1 MGKGKKT
8 ASAWVRLGV
17 PFLQKSLVSPFAR
30 PCTAQL
36 LNRKIDGATYF
47 LLINFGYC
55 RDREKLAKK
64 CLPFCSMV
72 SSNGN
77 IVSSF
82 SRVSWT
88 IFDTDFLWPKEEI
101 LYFISPFDACLA
113 GFVSSWLWKWCR
125 IALPGCEYVYF
136 PADGERGLLLANVGA
151 PPVNQAGRFER
162 RMWKGKINHMHAER
176 RAPT

>member
-1 MGKGKKT
+1 M
-8 ASAWVRLGV
+8 RLGV

-47 LLINFGYC
+47 LLLNFGYC

-77 IVSSF
+77 IAFRELAEQSLIQ
-82 SRVSWT
+82 
-88 IFDTDFLWPKEEI
+88 IFCGRKKRFYTL
-101 LYFISPFDACLA
+101 L
-113 GFVSSWLWKWCR
+113 
-125 IALPGCEYVYF
+125 LPSTHAYQDLSQ
-136 PADGERGLLLANVGA
+136 ADGGND
-151 PPVNQAGRFER
+151 
-162 RMWKGKINHMHAER
+162 AE
-176 RAPT
+176 